1 MLLDKIG
8 GADAAFRTQIENTYW
23 GGKVGCEPHPKFA
36 YGCDVL
42 PNGWTEI
49 TWEEFAKSKFFWYTP
64 IATGWLRTTIG
75 NARLFFMHDRVSF
88 AMIGDHSGGT
98 VKVFQFGCK
107 HVMESKNVS
116 NCLHRYTCTKCGFSE
131 VVDSSD

>member
-8 GADAAFRTQIENTYW
+8 GADAAFRAQIEGIYW
-23 GGKVGCEPHPKFA
+23 GGKIGCEPHPKYG
-36 YGCDVL
+36 YGCDTL

-107 HVMESKNVS
+107 HDMKSETVG